1 MTSYPHHEELP
12 SINQEFLTQFGQLS
26 QEQLNWKGNAETW
39 SIAQNIDHIIR
50 INESYYPLIED
61 LKAGKREKPLL
72 ARIPFFV
79 KLFGN
84 LIYKSVQADNPK
96 KVKTLGIWKPSK
108 SAIPS
113 DIVQKL
119 SDHNEALAKLISS
132 CDHLVEEGVIISSP
146 ANKNIVYKLEKAFD
160 ILVSHERR
168 HLEQARQVLLAMP
181 KQ

>member
-1 MTSYPHHEELP
+1 MTNQYKQELE
-12 SINQEFLTQFGQLS
+12 SISNEFLEQFGQLS
-26 QEQLNWKGNAETW
+26 TAQLNWKAQPDQW
-39 SIAQNIDHIIR
+39 SVAQNIEHIIK

-84 LIYKSVQADNPK
+84 LIYKSVQPDNPK
-96 KVKTLGIWKPSK
+96 KLKTLGIWKPSK
-108 SAIPS
+108 SEISA
-113 DIVQKL
+113 DIVQKIIT
-119 SDHNEALAKLISS
+119 HNNEFASIINS
-132 CDHLVEEGVIISSP
+132 CQSLLDEGVIVSSP

-160 ILVSHERR
+160 ILVAHERR

-181 KQ
+181 KT

>member
-1 MTSYPHHEELP
+1 MTFQQHKELA
-12 SINQEFLTQFGQLS
+12 SISDEFQTLFGQLN
-26 QEQLNWKGNAETW
+26 QDQLNWKANAETW

-84 LIYKSVQADNPK
+84 LIYKSVQPDNPK
-96 KVKTLGIWKPSK
+96 KVKTLGIWKPTNSDF
-108 SAIPS
+108 SV

-119 SDHNEALAKLISS
+119 IDHNVVFADLISS
-132 CDHLVEEGVIISSP
+132 CKPLIEEDVIVSSP
-146 ANKNIVYKLEKAFD
+146 ANKNIVYKLEKAFE
-160 ILVSHERR
+160 ILISHERR
-168 HLEQARQVLLAMP
+168 HLEQARGVLLSMP
-181 KQ
+181 SK